1 LLGAALFEEGIQTM
15 NTEASDTF
23 PEAEQ
28 TRWQETLAED
38 VFLPSVR
45 VQLNWRDVEAAVAQ
59 GAIVPQQAHALWAN
73 WAMPGS
79 ETRLSSSAASDVPR
93 ASDLETPSTLES
105 NWSDRRPMPEIERP
119 SRLPVVVGFVMG
131 CLVTFAAAVL
141 FSSLF

>member
-1 LLGAALFEEGIQTM
+1 M
-15 NTEASDTF
+15 NKEASDTF

-79 ETRLSSSAASDVPR
+79 ETRLSSSVSDAPR

-105 NWSDRRPMPEIERP
+105 HWSDRRPMPEIERP
-119 SRLPVVVGFVMG
+119 SRLPMVVGFVMG
-131 CLVTFAAAVL
+131 ALVTLAAAVL
-141 FSSLF
+141 FSSFF

>member
-1 LLGAALFEEGIQTM
+1 M

-79 ETRLSSSAASDVPR
+79 ETRLSASASDVPR
-93 ASDLETPSTLES
+93 TSDHETPSTLES

-119 SRLPVVVGFVMG
+119 SRLPLVVGFVMG
-131 CLVTFAAAVL
+131 ALVTLAVAVL
-141 FSSLF
+141 FGSLF

>member
-1 LLGAALFEEGIQTM
+1 M

-79 ETRLSSSAASDVPR
+79 ETRLSASAFDVPR
-93 ASDLETPSTLES
+93 TSDHETPSTLES

-119 SRLPVVVGFVMG
+119 SRLPLVVGFVMG
-131 CLVTFAAAVL
+131 ALVTLAVAVL
-141 FSSLF
+141 FGSLF

>member
-1 LLGAALFEEGIQTM
+1 M
-15 NTEASDTF
+15 NKDAPDTF

-28 TRWQETLAED
+28 TRWQETVAED

-79 ETRLSSSAASDVPR
+79 PTRLSVDAPDGHRSSGPYAP
-93 ASDLETPSTLES
+93 TSTLES
-105 NWSDRRPMPEIERP
+105 NWIDRPMPEIER
-119 SRLPVVVGFVMG
+119 SSNMPVVIGFVIG
-131 CLVTFAAAVL
+131 ALVTVGAVML
-141 FSSLF
+141 FNQFFGG

>member
-1 LLGAALFEEGIQTM
+1 M
-15 NTEASDTF
+15 NTDAPDTF

-28 TRWQETLAED
+28 TRWQETVAED

-79 ETRLSSSAASDVPR
+79 PTRLGSDAPEGQR
-93 ASDLETPSTLES
+93 SHAYGTPSTLES
-105 NWSDRRPMPEIERP
+105 NWVDRPMPEIERT
-119 SRLPVVVGFVMG
+119 SRAPLLLGFVAG
-131 CLVTFAAAVL
+131 ALLTLGAVAL
-141 FSSLF
+141 FTKAFSG

>member
-1 LLGAALFEEGIQTM
+1 M
-15 NTEASDTF
+15 HKEASDTF

-45 VQLNWRDVEAAVAQ
+45 VQLSWADVESAVSQ

-79 ETRLSSSAASDVPR
+79 STRLSGEGSSGQRPTNGFADS
-93 ASDLETPSTLES
+93 STLES
-105 NWSDRRPMPEIERP
+105 NWVRPMPEIQR
-119 SRLPVVVGFVMG
+119 SSKGASAVGFGVGVVVALG
-131 CLVTFAAAVL
+131 AVAL
-141 FSSLF
+141 YWAFFGG